1 MNNKL
6 KKMISSAVVVALVVT
21 STAFVS
27 PASAS
32 PKALTD
38 SNTSKYDV
46 VVGGKTIAIRTVD
59 ISTYREVTEDTI
71 NTKVISKEHFD
82 FLPSASI
89 EQKEAFKDS
98 ENSFDIKIK
107 GDEYYIDGEKLT
119 EEELKQPITQES
131 LDAPQSFSAPQSIIL
146 AAANDSGGIPEISH
160 YYGNY
165 KTYNF
170 FSYNDFKIWT
180 SWGPD
185 GSHVSKT
192 NVSISGPY
200 TSLAISNIN
209 AFATSHASMKYNLAQ
224 TLIALGVAA
233 VTWETVV
240 GLVGSGL
247 TGAASA
253 AGVVNDRSQARS
265 SLKQAYNYIQ
275 RM

>member
-1 MNNKL
+1 MIQISKFLSTKKKL
-6 KKMISSAVVVALVVT
+6 KRSEKI
-21 STAFVS
+21 
-27 PASAS
+27 P
-32 PKALTD
+32 
-38 SNTSKYDV
+38 
-46 VVGGKTIAIRTVD
+46 
-59 ISTYREVTEDTI
+59 RELFQRIV
-71 NTKVISKEHFD
+71 
-82 FLPSASI
+82 
-89 EQKEAFKDS
+89 
-98 ENSFDIKIK
+98 
-107 GDEYYIDGEKLT
+107 
-119 EEELKQPITQES
+119 
-131 LDAPQSFSAPQSIIL
+131 
-146 AAANDSGGIPEISH
+146 
-160 YYGNY
+160 YGNY

-192 NVSISGPY
+192 NVPITGLY